1 MRWRCGRWLLHIAVL
16 VVFAALTLSPRPAQG
31 KGGFCPG
38 LCGESFWLEGP
49 FDSVTF
55 E

>member
-1 MRWRCGRWLLHIAVL
+1 MRSRSGRWLLHLAVL
-16 VVFAALTLSPRPAQG
+16 AVVAALTLIPRPAQG

-38 LCGESFWLEGP
+38 LCGESLSLNGTFE
-49 FDSVTF
+49 SVTF